1 MTHSLGIWLLALMLT
16 APLAL
21 ADPLPWEDLP
31 AGPGREVTYGI
42 CSACHSMQIV
52 RQQGLTRDGWAETLD
67 WMTEEQGMAEL
78 TGPIREQILDYLA
91 TAFSPERPNYEPADA
106 Q

>member
-1 MTHSLGIWLLALMLT
+1 MNRSLGYWLLALLL
-16 APLAL
+16 PVSFVF
-21 ADPLPWEDLP
+21 ADPPPWEDLP
-31 AGPGREVTYGI
+31 AGPGRELTYGI

-52 RQQGLTRDGWAETLD
+52 RQQGLTRDAWADTLD